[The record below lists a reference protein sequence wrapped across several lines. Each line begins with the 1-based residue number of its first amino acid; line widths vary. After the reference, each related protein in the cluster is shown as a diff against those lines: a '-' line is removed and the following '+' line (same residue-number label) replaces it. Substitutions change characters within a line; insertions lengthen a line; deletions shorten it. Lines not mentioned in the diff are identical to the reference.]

1 MLMTL
6 LIMALAINGGLYA
19 GTIVFSAYKT
29 SELNKAA
36 SFFQKITA

>member
-6 LIMALAINGGLYA
+6 LIMALAVNGGLYA
-19 GTIVFSAYKT
+19 GTIVFSAMKT
-29 SELNKAA
+29 AEMNKAS